1 MPNRNGDHAADKAEQ
16 IVEEANK
23 SIHELGREAHQKAET
38 AKSDMVKTLYDAA
51 KNLRKQ
57 ARDAG
62 ASHEAREQIDDVAD
76 GFEKAAS
83 YLKHNDYGEIGEDAV
98 KTVQRYPL
106 QMMAIILVIGV
117 IIGLILRGGGDKD
130 E

>member
-1 MPNRNGDHAADKAEQ
+1 MPNKNNDHVADKAEQ
-16 IVEEANK
+16 LVDEAGK

-38 AKSDMVKTLYDAA
+38 AKSDMVKTLYDTA

-62 ASHEAREQIDDVAD
+62 ASHEARERIDDVAD

-83 YLKHNDYGEIGEDAV
+83 YLKHNDYGDIGEDAV

-106 QMMAIILVIGV
+106 QVMAVILVIGV
-117 IIGLILRGGGDKD
+117 IIGLILRGSNDD
-130 E
+130 